1 MFGQVMDNCIV
12 ALAGTSGQCLL
23 SYVQHYSGSRW
34 DQWSVV
40 GQVMDIRI
48 VALARTSGLFVAV

>member
-1 MFGQVMDNCIV
+1 MDIRIV
-12 ALAGTSGQCLL
+12 ALARASGQYLL
-23 SYVQHYSGSRW
+23 SYVQHYSGTQW